1 MPYCLRLQPSPQ
13 IKTEKYFSNCLAGS
27 RAVLCAAYDGAGRLF
42 IGAEKGLLFFDGE
55 RFVKL
60 CGPYKAVNAL
70 CLLPDGVLAAASE
83 NTIYTVT
90 DSAVTALQTLPS
102 PVLELKAAG
111 DRAYALTADMLYS
124 YADGRFSPE
133 QETAFSAAVCMAP
146 TPGKAVYVACD
157 GAVTRLMAKRTR
169 FGVMTPS
176 MTHTPAVRFACMAA
190 DPLGTVWCGTEKGVY
205 VFDGRSEWTPPAE
218 LPAFPRGEITCL
230 ALGKKNV
237 YAGTPAG
244 LYVISPEHTRFYGA
258 GRYLTGSRVFCV
270 LPSPDESE
278 LTVCAE
284 DGVSRIR
291 FVPMTLAE
299 KAAYFEALLP
309 YFTRED
315 YYTRRVDMKNGNL
328 ASGNVQ
334 ITDNDGLYTADAV
347 AFYSMKYAV
356 TGDEAAKEAARR
368 TMKALLKLQRVT
380 GIPGFP
386 ARAYRRPGE
395 HRYGDGDPEWHAAV
409 DETGPLEWKG
419 ETSSDELVG
428 HFFAAGWYYDLCAD
442 AAEKAELAEAYRAIT
457 EHILTHG
464 YTLCDADGTPTSWAH
479 FGPDELNGDDAW
491 CWEKGVNALELLS
504 FLRLTYHFTGDEKY
518 LALQKSLAAEHH
530 YAMNVLAYKKDD
542 AHSSVIDDRLTLYI
556 ATHLLRLE
564 TDEALLR
571 YARLGIRR
579 HYEYIKENY
588 APYFAFVY
596 ALSHGGHTD
605 LDEAV
610 RVLEEFPLDLR
621 CHKTD
626 MRCRPDLEM
635 DPRTA
640 EFGEEPHLLHPL
652 PASER
657 VTDEMHSGAR
667 AFFCGRDNAAY
678 SPCGWLLA
686 YWAGRYFGLLE
697 A

>member
-1 MPYCLRLQPSPQ
+1 MPYRLETKPTPQ
-13 IKTEKYFSNCLAGS
+13 IFTEKYPPNRLAAS
-27 RAVLCAAYDGAGRLF
+27 SAALCAAYNGAGVLF
-42 IGAEKGLLFFDGE
+42 VGGEKGLLYLDGD

-60 CGPYKAVNAL
+60 SGPFTPVNAL
-70 CLLPDGVLAAASE
+70 CLLPDGVLAAACE

-90 DSAVTALQTLPS
+90 DSAVTALQTLSS

-133 QETAFSAAVCMAP
+133 QEPPFGAVCMAP
-146 TPGKAVYVACD
+146 TPGKTVYVGCK
-157 GAVTRLMAKRTR
+157 GAMLRLMAKRTR
-169 FGVMTPS
+169 FGVMTPG
-176 MTHTPAVRFACMAA
+176 MTHTPAVRFTCMTA
-190 DPLGTVWCGTEKGVY
+190 DPLGTVWCGTENGVY
-205 VFDGRSEWTPPAE
+205 VFDGKSEWLPPE
-218 LPAFPRGEITCL
+218 SLPAFPRGEIACI
-230 ALGKKNV
+230 ALGQRNV
-237 YAGTPAG
+237 YVGTHAG
-244 LYVISPEHTRFYGA
+244 LYAVGPEHTRFYGA
-258 GRYLTGSRVFCV
+258 GRYLLGDRVHAV
-270 LPSPDESE
+270 LPSPDETE
-278 LTVCAE
+278 LTVCA
-284 DGVSRIR
+284 DGGVSRIC
-291 FVPMTLAE
+291 FTPMTLAE
-299 KAAYFEALLP
+299 KAAYFESMLP
-309 YFTRED
+309 YFNRED
-315 YYTRRVDMKNGNL
+315 YYTRRVNMKNGEL

-334 ITDNDGLYTADAV
+334 IIDNDGLYTADAV
-347 AFYSMKYAV
+347 AFYSLKFAV
-356 TGDEAAKEAARR
+356 TGSIAAREAARR
-368 TMKALLKLQRVT
+368 SMRALLKLQRIT

-395 HRYGDGDPEWHAAV
+395 HRYGDGDPEWHAAR

-428 HFFAAGWYYDLCAD
+428 HYFAAGWYFDLCAD
-442 AAEKAELAEAYRAIT
+442 AAEKAELAEAFRAIT

-504 FLRLTYHFTGDEKY
+504 FLRITYHFTGDEKY
-518 LALQKSLAAEHH
+518 ISLQKSLAAERH

-571 YARLGIRR
+571 YVRLGIRR
-579 HYEYIKENY
+579 HYEYIKENH
-588 APYFAFVY
+588 APYFAFVS

-610 RVLEEFPLDLR
+610 RVLEEFPADLR

-626 MRCRPDLEM
+626 MRCRPELEM

-640 EFGEEPHLLHPL
+640 QFGEEPHLLRPL
-652 PASER
+652 PAPER

-686 YWAGRYFGLLE
+686 YWAGRYWGLL
-697 A
+697 